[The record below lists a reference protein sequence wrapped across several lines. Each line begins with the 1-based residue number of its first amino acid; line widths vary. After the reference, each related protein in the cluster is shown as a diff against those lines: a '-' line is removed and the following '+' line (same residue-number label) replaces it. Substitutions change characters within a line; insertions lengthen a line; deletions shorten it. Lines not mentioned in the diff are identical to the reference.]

1 MPWQEVSVMEQRLEF
16 VRLATQDGANRREL
30 CRRFGVSPQTG
41 YRWLN
46 RAAAGAGDLTD
57 RSRRPHASPRGSSTA
72 AETAVLHIRDAH
84 PAWGARK
91 IARCLTRDGVDAPA
105 VSTVHAI
112 LQRHDRIVPAQGGA
126 RAGERFERAQPNE
139 LWQMDFKGRVKLADG
154 TLCHPLTVI
163 DDHSR
168 YALCL
173 AAGTRQTFDV
183 VRAALEA
190 TFRRYG
196 LPDALFVDNG
206 PPWGDPQAHWTRLR
220 VWLLKLGV
228 KVLHSRPYHPQSRGK
243 IERFHRSLND
253 EVFALH
259 RLGDL
264 DQAQA
269 AFDAWRS
276 IYNHER
282 PHDALGLDVPANRYR
297 ISRRR
302 MPATV
307 PQAVYRKGTIVR
319 CVPSTKGYISF
330 KGRLWRVPEAFCG
343 ERLAIRPID
352 RSSRFGV
359 FFAAHQV
366 ATIDLTRIKTV
377 THVPEQVSPMSPV

>member
-16 VRLATQDGANRREL
+16 VRLAVQEGANRREL
-30 CRRFGVSPQTG
+30 CRRFGISPQTG

-46 RAAAGAGDLTD
+46 RAPAGPCAMAD
-57 RSRRPHASPRGSSTA
+57 RSRRPQSSPRRSPA
-72 AETAVLHIRDAH
+72 DIEDAILQIRDAH

-91 IARCLTRDGVDAPA
+91 IARCLRRDGLDAPA
-105 VSTVHAI
+105 GSTVHAI
-112 LQRHDRIVPAQGGA
+112 LQRHDRIVPAQGGS
-126 RAGERFERAQPNE
+126 RACERFERAAPNE

-154 TLCHPLTVI
+154 TLCHPLTIV

-173 AAGTRQTFDV
+173 AAGTRQTYDV
-183 VRAALEA
+183 VRTALEV
-190 TFRRYG
+190 TFQRYG

-206 PPWGDPQAHWTRLR
+206 PPWGDPQTPWTRLK

-228 KVLHSRPYHPQSRGK
+228 KVVHSRPYHPQSRGK

-253 EVFALH
+253 EVLALR
-259 RLGDL
+259 RLGDIA
-264 DQAQA
+264 QAQA
-269 AFDAWRS
+269 AFDAWRAL
-276 IYNHER
+276 YNHQR
-282 PHDALGLDVPANRYR
+282 PHEALGFDVPASRYR

-302 MPATV
+302 RPVTV
-307 PQAVYRKGTIVR
+307 PHVAYRKGTIVR
-319 CVPSTKGYISF
+319 SVPTTKGYVHF
-330 KGRLWRVPEAFCG
+330 KGSLWRVPEAFCG

-352 RSSRFGV
+352 RSRYGV

-366 ATIDLTRIKTV
+366 ATIDLTRSKTV
-377 THVPEQVSPMSPV
+377 THVSEQVSPMSPG